1 MDTSSTSSNLK
12 VALNPAR
19 LIAGIFFLITGLLSL
34 VNPGIWKS
42 VELFQWLFGQI
53 GFGAAQLDLIQLL
66 LVTFVLPIGS
76 IFLGV
81 SAFLKLRSTFWVFS
95 AVGLFVL
102 TAVVSWIV
110 HYFYPVLLNLGGVY
124 NSYRIFHLS
133 WFESTEW
140 VDWLTLVTLV
150 FATALA
156 VVSKFISFA
165 GSPNPNNSGTIAF
178 SGEATPHYSPASVP
192 SNLPI
197 FALVGSFIFPIVGVI
212 LGHISLSQMKRGQ
225 IASDNRGLALAGM
238 ILGYVFIGLSFI
250 VGIIVTVALIINAS
264 RTNYYY

>member
-42 VELFQWLFGQI
+42 VQLFQWLFGQI
-53 GFGAAQLDLIQLL
+53 GFGAVQLDLIQLL

-102 TAVVSWIV
+102 TAVFSWIF
-110 HYFYPVLLNLGGVY
+110 HYFYPVLFNLGGVY
-124 NSYRIFHLS
+124 NSYDIFHLS
-133 WFESTEW
+133 WFDSSEW

-225 IASDNRGLALAGM
+225 IPADNRGLALAGM
-238 ILGYVFIGLSFI
+238 ILGYVFIGIGFI
-250 VGIIVTVALIINAS
+250 ASIIVIIALIVSAAS
-264 RTNYYY
+264 LNSY